1 MSWFDWLITIIPL
14 CFVMGLG
21 LYTRKFIVGVSDFLV
36 GGRVCR
42 RYVMTTA
49 GMANALGLITL
60 VAYIE
65 STYKTGF
72 SLGFWNSVI
81 APISILL
88 SLSGYCM
95 YRFRETRAMSIG
107 QYIEMRYSR
116 KLRIFSCFLRSVA
129 EMVANMIMPAVAAR
143 FFIAYLDLPR
153 KLNLFGWNIDT
164 YLLIIIVTLV
174 LAITLICIAGEIS
187 IMVTDTLQGL
197 IFFPVV
203 LVFVIFILTKFSWS
217 AEIAPVMAD
226 RVAGESFI
234 NPYDIYNLR
243 DFNLLMVITAVIGS
257 FLHPL
262 TGVTGTSNAAISAH
276 EAKMGAILGTWRGTF
291 TGVFFVVIAI
301 GIITMMHHKNFASDA
316 RQIRINISQSAVSEL
331 LPSEKDRVAFMEK
344 IKEIPAIKHEI
355 GSDKPY
361 SEKEGPD
368 NVYFDKA
375 QEYFGL
381 DGEGS
386 SKTQQYRTLFRQ
398 LMLPATMRHML
409 PPGMVGLFCMMILLF
424 ILSTDDSRIYSAS
437 ATLVQD
443 CIVPFYKSGNLS
455 AEKHIRYIRAVSIG
469 VGVFFVI
476 GSVFTSQLDYITL
489 FVSITYG
496 MWMGG
501 CGPMLV
507 FGIYGKFG
515 TTIGAWCSLV
525 SGMSI
530 NLAGLIMQRAWA
542 GTIYPWFEK
551 HDMVEPVGNLLTTV
565 CKPFNPIIV
574 WEMNRLKCPINSY
587 EFYLLAMLVSLFVYL
602 VVSRLTCK
610 EPFNLDRM
618 LHRGKYA
625 TEGAIS
631 IKTRWSF
638 KSLGSKMI
646 GITPEYTR
654 GDKVVAWSVFS
665 YSFLYGFCGMFLLV
679 VIWNVFSP
687 WPASWW
693 SQYFLIKFLLIPGIA
708 ALITSIWFTIGGVR
722 DMIAMFRA
730 LKNRVANPLDNG
742 MVEGHVSIDEKQKFD
757 ALDKNGENCRKDPE

>member
-1 MSWFDWLITIIPL
+1 MSWYDWLITIVPL

-21 LYTRKFIVGVSDFLV
+21 FYTRKFVVGVSDFLV

-49 GMANALGLITL
+49 GMASAVGLITV

-65 STYKTGF
+65 SAYKTGF
-72 SLGFWNSVI
+72 ALGFWNSII

-116 KLRIFSCFLRSVA
+116 KLRIFSCFLRSIA

-153 KLNLFGWNIDT
+153 KFNFLGLQIDT

-197 IFFPVV
+197 IFFPVI
-203 LVFVIFILTKFSWS
+203 LIFVIFILTKFSWS
-217 AEIAPVMAD
+217 TEIAPVMAD
-226 RVAGESFI
+226 RAPGESFI
-234 NPYDIYNLR
+234 NPYDLYNLR
-243 DFNLLMVITAVIGS
+243 EFNLLMVRTAIIGS
-257 FLHPL
+257 FLHRL
-262 TGVTGTSNAAISAH
+262 TGVTGTSNAAVSAH
-276 EAKMGAILGTWRGTF
+276 EAKMGAILGTWRGAF
-291 TGVFFVVIAI
+291 TGVFYVVIAI
-301 GIITMMHHKNFASDA
+301 GIITIMHHKNYAEDA
-316 RQIRINISQSAVSEL
+316 RQIRINISQSVVDEL
-331 LPSEKDRVAFMEK
+331 LPTETERADFMER
-344 IKEIPAIKHEI
+344 IKEIPPIEHEI
-355 GSDKPY
+355 GKDEPY
-361 SEKEGPD
+361 SEKTSPD

-398 LMLPATMRHML
+398 LMLPATMRHIL
-409 PPGMVGLFCMMILLF
+409 PPGMIGLFCMLILLF

-443 CIVPFYKSGNLS
+443 CIVPFYKSDELS
-455 AEKHIRYIRAVSIG
+455 PEKHIFYIRAVSIG
-469 VGVFFVI
+469 VGIFFVI
-476 GSVFTSQLDYITL
+476 GSVFTAQLDYISL

-507 FGIYGKFG
+507 FGIYSRFG
-515 TTIGAWCSLV
+515 TTIGAWCSLL
-525 SGMSI
+525 SGMLI
-530 NLAGLIMQRAWA
+530 NLTGLIMQRGWA
-542 GTIYPWFEK
+542 SSIYPWLEK
-551 HDMVEPVGNLLTTV
+551 HDLVEPVGNFLAAV
-565 CKPFNPIIV
+565 SKPFNPIVV

-587 EFYLLAMLVSLFVYL
+587 EFYLMAMLTSLFVYL
-602 VVSRLTCK
+602 VVSWLTCR
-610 EPFNLDRM
+610 EPFNLDRL

-625 TEGAIS
+625 EEGAIC
-631 IKTRWSF
+631 IKTPWSL
-638 KSLGSKMI
+638 KNIGAKLI
-646 GITPEYTR
+646 GITPEYTK
-654 GDKVVAWSVFS
+654 GDKILAWSVFG
-665 YSFLYGFCGMFLLV
+665 YSFIYGFCGMFLLV
-679 VIWNVFSP
+679 VIWNAFSP
-687 WPASWW
+687 WPVSWW
-693 SQYFLIKFLLIPGIA
+693 SNYFLIKFLIIPGIA
-708 ALITSIWFTIGGVR
+708 ALITSVWFTIGGVR

-757 ALDKNGENCRKDPE
+757 AIDKKEEDSREQ

>member
-1 MSWFDWLITIIPL
+1 MSWFDWLITIVPL

-21 LYTRKFIVGVSDFLV
+21 LYTRKYVVGVSDFLV

-49 GMANALGLITL
+49 GLAGGVGLITV

-65 STYKTGF
+65 SAYKTGF
-72 SLGFWNSVI
+72 SLGFWNAVI
-81 APISILL
+81 SPITILL
-88 SLSGYCM
+88 GLTGYCM

-116 KLRIFSCFLRSVA
+116 KLRIFSCFLRSIA
-129 EMVANMIMPAVAAR
+129 EMVANMIMPAIAAR

-153 KLNLFGWNIDT
+153 KLNFFGLHIDT
-164 YLLIIIVTLV
+164 YLLIIIGTLI
-174 LAITLICIAGEIS
+174 LAITLICVAGEIS

-197 IFFPVV
+197 IFYPTM
-203 LVFVIFILTKFSWS
+203 LIFVIFVLTQFSWS
-217 AEIAPVMAD
+217 TEIAPVMAD
-226 RVAGESFI
+226 RAAGESFI

-243 DFNLLMVITAVIGS
+243 DFNLLMVVTAVIGS
-257 FLHPL
+257 FLHRL
-262 TGVTGTSNAAISAH
+262 TGVTGTSNAAVSAH
-276 EAKMGAILGTWRGTF
+276 EAKMGAILGTWRGNF
-291 TGVFFVVIAI
+291 TTIFYVVVAI
-301 GIITMMHHKNFASDA
+301 GIITIMHHKNFADDA
-316 RQIRINISQSAVSEL
+316 RQIRINISKSAVSEL
-331 LPSEKDRVAFMEK
+331 LPTAEERDDFMSK

-355 GSDKPY
+355 GKDKPY
-361 SEKEGPD
+361 SEKESPD
-368 NVYFDKA
+368 NIYFDKA

-443 CIVPFYKSGNLS
+443 CIVPFYKSSNLS
-455 AEKHIRYIRAVSIG
+455 PEKHIFLIRAVSIG
-469 VGVFFVI
+469 VGIFFVI
-476 GSVFTSQLDYITL
+476 GSVFTAQLDYINL

-515 TTIGAWCSLV
+515 TTIGAWCSLL
-525 SGMSI
+525 SGMLI
-530 NLAGLIMQRAWA
+530 NFSGLILQRGWA
-542 GTIYPWFEK
+542 GSIYPWFEK
-551 HDMVEPVGNLLTTV
+551 HNMVETVGNFLTTV
-565 CKPFNPIIV
+565 SKPFNPIIV

-602 VVSRLTCK
+602 VVSKLTCR
-610 EPFNLDRM
+610 EPFNLDRL

-625 TEGAIS
+625 EEGAVS
-631 IKTRWSF
+631 IKTRWSW
-638 KSLGSKMI
+638 KNIGAKMI

-654 GDKVVAWSVFS
+654 GDKILAWSVFA
-665 YSFLYGFCGMFLLV
+665 YSFIYAFCGMFLFV
-679 VIWNVFSP
+679 VLWNAFSP
-687 WPASWW
+687 WPISWW
-693 SQYFLIKFLLIPGIA
+693 TNFFLVKFLIVPGIA
-708 ALITSIWFTIGGVR
+708 ALITSVWFTIGGVR
-722 DMIAMFRA
+722 DLLDMFRA

-757 ALDKNGENCRKDPE
+757 ALDKNGENCRNDTK